1 MRARVDGVAA
11 ARRGVVD
18 AGTSSPSRPCRETR
32 CANER
37 ACALDVNEETALARS
52 ATGPAEEEAHARVAA
67 RVAAVDR
74 RDHGAAFAAA
84 APSDEDDEDDED
96 ERRGRG

>member
-1 MRARVDGVAA
+1 MGGRTGRRRRAARSQAAGVAA
-11 ARRGVVD
+11 ARRVVVD
-18 AGTSSPSRPCRETR
+18 GGTSSPSRPCRETR

-37 ACALDVNEETALARS
+37 ACALDVNEETAPVRS

-74 RDHGAAFAAA
+74 RLIDRDAV
-84 APSDEDDEDDED
+84 
-96 ERRGRG
+96 